1 MRCYTKSK
9 TDLFCN
15 KCLACIKMCMAILFT
30 AEIIGTLT
38 KPPTLLTKYGSDI
51 FFCCLATARQCGTK
65 KCRIEIKS

>member
-15 KCLACIKMCMAILFT
+15 KCLACIKMCMAMLFT

-51 FFCCLATARQCGTK
+51 FFCCLPLCIWRLPGTAGRK
-65 KCRIEIKS
+65 YAV